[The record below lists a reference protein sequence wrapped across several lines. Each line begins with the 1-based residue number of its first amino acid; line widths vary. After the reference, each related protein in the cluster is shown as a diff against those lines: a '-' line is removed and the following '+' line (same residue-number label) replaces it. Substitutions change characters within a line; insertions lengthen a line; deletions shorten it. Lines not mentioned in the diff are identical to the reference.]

1 MKPRN
6 LGAATPE
13 HPVRLGRYDVI
24 GLIRGGGMGTVY
36 DAIDRDHGTRVALKT
51 LTHLAP
57 ASLLRFK
64 REFRSVADLSHPNLV
79 SLYELSCEDD
89 LWFFTMERIDG
100 SNFLAWLRGGS
111 GRPSSGGRP
120 ELDDPTVRGRDASTP
135 ARERLEAIPTAPR
148 SIPQLREAFAQ
159 LVRGVRALHAAD
171 LLHLDIKPSNV
182 LVDRGGRVVIV
193 DFGLVRTL
201 DRSEVVAAEGAA
213 ESLPPGTE
221 PSSISGTPAWMA
233 PEQYSGEGIGPAS
246 DAYAV
251 GLMLYAALT
260 GVPAFAS
267 SSIPLLWFAKRTM
280 TPTPPQ
286 VLLSDLPSDLCD
298 LAMALIRPDPARRP
312 SGDEIAA
319 ALAGGGAGPEVTVER
334 RARTRIVGR
343 KIERERLK
351 KVLASAQRVPM
362 AVHVVGPSGVGKTT
376 LLDELA
382 AQARSA
388 LVLRGRCYERESV
401 PYKAFDG
408 PLDQL
413 AAHLCERDERAPHAA
428 WPAWLPELAR
438 VFPVLASVPS
448 IAKAIAKAPTSNV
461 PLLELR
467 RRAVEALRAL
477 VKALAAER
485 PVVFAI
491 DDLQWADADSASM
504 LVRLLE
510 HPAPRGLVIA
520 VSFRAAEAAANP
532 ELKPYFAALQATF
545 ATRLETI
552 EVGPLSKEDAAEL
565 ARKTLGELGIDQ
577 ASEGL
582 STLIAREAG
591 GVPFYVEELA
601 HHVVQSNERTS
612 TTITLDD
619 VLARRMQALA
629 PAERALVE
637 TLAVAGSP
645 IPLST
650 AFAAAG
656 IAREGVLRTIWSL
669 RAGHFVRS
677 TGSSAGDRVEVH
689 HDRMRESILRK
700 LSSERACE
708 LRLAIGR
715 ELVRGDAQVEPEA
728 WLFAAVRHLNSVPHL
743 LVGTERID
751 AAALNLKAGRRA
763 RRSAAFPLAFECFH
777 AGAQLLETDAFE
789 TRYDLAI
796 ALHGA
801 AADAAYLSGAFT
813 ELDAHVAT
821 VKRRGRTV
829 LDQLV
834 AREAEIDACIARS
847 QYDVAVD
854 RAIETL
860 QLLGVELPGNPTE
873 VDTHREIGRAMEALA
888 RVGCDGL
895 RALPIADDASV
906 VAAMRI
912 EARLSSAAYF
922 ARPAL
927 FPVVACRLV
936 STSVERGISFA
947 TPYALSVY
955 GIVLNAMGKLRDA
968 HEWAAVALDLIGR
981 FDDRSLEARTRHVVH
996 DLVDTW
1002 IPPLASTLDDLHAVI
1017 AIGKENGDLEF
1028 AGYAAHAYVHN
1039 AFYAG
1044 RKLGPLLD
1052 EALELGAFLRGCGQV
1067 NALHVHVPFEQ
1078 LLRCFTGLS
1087 KNPARLDGDGFS
1099 EEEALADARASG
1111 SRSAQHIVP
1120 LLMGIVRFHFG
1131 SVNEASACLELA
1143 RPFLDGVMSTW
1154 HTPIFH
1160 QYAALAIHGLPPKDR
1175 AALRDV
1181 ADASLAALR
1190 AFAAESA
1197 VNFGHRVTLVEAES
1211 ARADGAHARAVTL
1224 ATKAAS
1230 AAEAHGWPA
1239 DAALAHT
1246 IAARAHQARGESA
1259 KAKREAEIA
1268 GIVLAQWGAITR

>member
-1 MKPRN
+1 MKPRD
-6 LGAATPE
+6 LAAATPE
-13 HPVRLGRYDVI
+13 HPVRVGRYDVI
-24 GLIRGGGMGTVY
+24 GLIRGGGMGTVH

-51 LTHLAP
+51 LHHLAP

-64 REFRSVADLSHPNLV
+64 SEFRSVADLSHPSLV
-79 SLYELSCEDD
+79 SLYELSCQDD

-100 SNFLAWLRGGS
+100 SNFLAWLRGGTT
-111 GRPSSGGRP
+111 RKSSSRQL

-135 ARERLEAIPTAPR
+135 ARQRLEAIPTPPR
-148 SIPQLREAFAQ
+148 SIPQLRDAFAQ

-182 LVDRGGRVVIV
+182 LVDRAGRVVIV
-193 DFGLVRTL
+193 DFGLVRAL
-201 DRSEVVAAEGAA
+201 DRSEVLAHVDREPT
-213 ESLPPGTE
+213 SLSPGSE

-246 DAYAV
+246 DWYAV

-260 GVPAFAS
+260 GVPAFAHG
-267 SSIPLLWFAKRTM
+267 SIPLLWFAKRTM

-286 VLLSDLPSDLCD
+286 SLLRDLPSDLCD
-298 LAMALIRPDPARRP
+298 LAMALIRPDPAQRP
-312 SGDEIAA
+312 TGDEIAA
-319 ALAGGGAGPEVTVER
+319 LLAGAAPEVTLER
-334 RARTRIVGR
+334 RTRSRIVGR
-343 KIERERLK
+343 KVERERLK
-351 KVLASAQRVPM
+351 QALANAERFPI

-376 LLDELA
+376 LLEELA
-382 AQARSA
+382 VQARSA

-413 AAHLCERDERAPHAA
+413 AAHLAERDEHAPLAA

-438 VFPVLASVPS
+438 VFPVLGSVPS
-448 IAKAIAKAPTSNV
+448 IAKKIETARAANV

-491 DDLQWADADSASM
+491 DDLQWADADSANM

-520 VSFRAAEAAANP
+520 VSFRAAEASANP
-532 ELKPYFAALQATF
+532 DLKPYFAALQELG

-552 EVGPLSKEDAAEL
+552 EVGPLPRDDAAEL
-565 ARKTLGELGIDQ
+565 ARETLAGLGIDRV
-577 ASEGL
+577 AAAL

-601 HHVVQSNERTS
+601 HHVAQSSERTG
-612 TTITLDD
+612 TTVTLDD

-645 IPLST
+645 IPLSS

-656 IAREGVLRTIWSL
+656 IAHEGVLRAIWSL

-689 HDRMRESILRK
+689 HDRMRESLLRQLPRDRVDALH
-700 LSSERACE
+700 LS
-708 LRLAIGR
+708 IGR

-728 WLFAAVRHLNSVPHL
+728 WLFAAVRHLNAVPRL
-743 LVGTERID
+743 LVGAERAN
-751 AAALNLKAGRRA
+751 AAELNLQAGRRA

-777 AGAQLLETDAFE
+777 AGTKLLESDAFE
-789 TRYDLAI
+789 NRYDLAI

-801 AADAAYLSGAFT
+801 AADAAYLSGAFA

-821 VKRRGRTV
+821 VKSRGRTV

-854 RAIETL
+854 RAIEAL
-860 QLLGVELPGNPTE
+860 QLLGVELPGHPTE
-873 VDTHREIGRAMEALA
+873 ADTHAEIVRAMEALA

-895 RALPIADDASV
+895 RALPVADDPSV

-912 EARLSSAAYF
+912 QTRISSAAYF
-922 ARPAL
+922 GRPAL
-927 FPVVACRLV
+927 FPVVACRMV
-936 STSVERGISFA
+936 STSVERGISPA

-968 HEWAAVALDLIGR
+968 HEWAGVALDLIGR

-1002 IPPLASTLDDLHAVI
+1002 IPPLASTLDDLRAVV

-1044 RKLGPLLD
+1044 RKLGPLLE
-1052 EALELGAFLRGCGQV
+1052 EALELGAFMRGCGQV

-1078 LLRCFTGLS
+1078 LLRCFTGRT

-1099 EEEALADARASG
+1099 EEEALEAARASG
-1111 SRSAQHIVP
+1111 SRSAQHIVR
-1120 LLMGIVRFHFG
+1120 LLMGIVRYHFG
-1131 SVNEASACLELA
+1131 SVKEASACLELA
-1143 RPFLDGVMSTW
+1143 RPFLDGVVSTW
-1154 HTPIFH
+1154 HTPMFH
-1160 QYAALAIHGLPPKDR
+1160 QYAALAIHGLPKEAR
-1175 AALRDV
+1175 AALREV

-1190 AFAAESA
+1190 AVAAESA
-1197 VNFGHRVTLVEAES
+1197 VNFAHRVTLVEAES
-1211 ARADGAHARAVTL
+1211 ARADGAHEQAIAL
-1224 ATKAAS
+1224 AAKAAS
-1230 AAEAHGWPA
+1230 AAEERGWSA

-1246 IAARAHQARGESA
+1246 IAARAHQARGQVA
-1259 KAKREAEIA
+1259 VAKRELEIA
-1268 GIVLAQWGAITR
+1268 EIVLAQWGAI